1 MMRFSEILRLVWLNI
16 IANKAKMMLTT
27 LGIIVGSAT
36 IVLVIAVGQGGKADV
51 ADQFKNLNAGAI
63 DVSIGDG
70 IDMDAIFGSMPSIP
84 GMGGGSMPSFGG
96 GGGMP
101 SFGGGMP
108 SFGGGSRGSG
118 SRGSGGGSMPS
129 FGGGGG
135 GMPSFGGS
143 SSAAPKGKEAQLDMQ
158 DVEDIKTLV
167 SNVEEVALIQS
178 DETTVFGGDLEEETS
193 KTVVGVT
200 SNYAAV
206 SNLET
211 LYGRFIEDSDNEET
225 SYVCV
230 LGYSVAEEIFTYA
243 AYAYGDFLEVN
254 GKKYEIVGVLSEMG
268 SVSSGISPDTAVYL
282 PYNTAEK
289 YVFRSTGD
297 ILITAIASDLDK
309 VEEVMT
315 DIETVLTE
323 NHPNTSFD
331 IEDSGSAMEAA
342 SSSADTLS
350 TLLFAVA
357 SIVFIVGGIG
367 IMNVLFV
374 SVKERT
380 PEIGILKAIGCH
392 KKTIM
397 LEFLMEANI
406 ISVLGG
412 IVGVALSF
420 GLVPLMELTGTRMEP
435 TLYGYILA
443 ILFAVFTGTVF
454 GIYPAWK
461 ASRLVPIE
469 ALSLN

>member
-135 GMPSFGGS
+135 MPSFGGS

-167 SNVEEVALIQS
+167 SNVEEVSLIQS